1 MSRRRPERDVAEIV
15 TLVVSVAVV
24 AALIGGVVFVQLA
37 RGERPPALEA
47 TVSLDGTRAEGGRYY
62 LPIEI
67 GNRGDQA
74 AEAVLVVVV
83 QRVGERDVEH
93 ELVIDYL
100 AGRATAKATAVL
112 AEDPRR
118 VRVGVEV
125 RGYLQR

>member
-1 MSRRRPERDVAEIV
+1 MSRRRPERDVAELA

-24 AALIGGVVFVQLA
+24 VALIGGVVFVQLA
-37 RGERPPALEA
+37 RGERPPVLEA

-83 QRVGERDVEH
+83 QRAGEREVQH
-93 ELVIDYL
+93 EFVIDYL
-100 AGRATAKATAVL
+100 AGHARAKGTAVL

-118 VRVGVEV
+118 VRVEVEV
-125 RGYLQR
+125 RSFLQR

>member
-1 MSRRRPERDVAEIV
+1 MSRRRPGRDVAELA
-15 TLVVSVAVV
+15 TLVVSIAVV

-37 RGERPPALEA
+37 RGERPPVLEA
-47 TVSLDGTRAEGGRYY
+47 TASLDGTRAEGGRYY
-62 LPIEI
+62 LPLEI

-100 AGRATAKATAVL
+100 AGRGTAKATAVL

-125 RGYLQR
+125 RSFLQR